1 MQKRVVDGMARI
13 LEQANY
19 TRIDPGD
26 VELILTRESAYD
38 LDLYVDLDAFE
49 EVLIFYRGAS
59 TKRDRRRR
67 WQKFYLKEEFD
78 IPIFQRLFLLF
89 KLKPFDVRVREI
101 MAKQKLGRKEAEKLV
116 KRARASMPPQVKEDN
131 IYMKLFKNIPRTDLE
146 MVFPN
151 TEVRFR
157 FYDKLRLGATAG
169 GGIGVGAFG
178 AAGKI
183 ALLATNPI
191 AAVGAVFGLGGIA
204 VRQAVNFMNQKQRYL
219 VVMAQNLYFHSMA
232 DNRGVMLKLAARAAE
247 EDIKEEML
255 LYSVLA
261 KEKAR
266 KQDLPDIDAAIEQ
279 YLATSFGVAV
289 DFDIPDA
296 LQRLT
301 EDGIVSEQPDG
312 TLVTLPPKEAAL
324 HVDAK
329 WDRFLDELP
338 EPISAEGR
346 EFEGNTEGSA

>member
-1 MQKRVVDGMARI
+1 
-13 LEQANY
+13 
-19 TRIDPGD
+19 
-26 VELILTRESAYD
+26 VELILTRDSAYG

-59 TKRDRRRR
+59 TKRDKRRR

-101 MAKQKLGRKEAEKLV
+101 MQAKKLGRKEAEKLV
-116 KRARASMPPQVKEDN
+116 KRTRASMPPQVKEDN
-131 IYMKLFKNIPRTDLE
+131 IYMKLFKNIPRMDLE

-157 FYDKLRLGATAG
+157 YYDKLRLGATASG
-169 GGIGVGAFG
+169 GLGLGAFG

-183 ALLATNPI
+183 ALLATNPF

-204 VRQAVNFMNQKQRYL
+204 FRQAVNFINQKQRYL

-266 KQDLPDIDAAIEQ
+266 KQDLPDIDTAIEQ

-296 LQRLT
+296 LRRLT
-301 EDGIVSEQPDG
+301 EDGIVTEHPDG

-324 HVDAK
+324 HIDAK

-338 EPISAEGR
+338 APLSAEGM